1 MFRRKKATEAAERL
15 AKVAFFEDFTPEEL
29 ERVAE
34 LVDDVEAE
42 PGAELT
48 DQGRPGQECY
58 VIESGQANVY
68 FGGEHIATLGPG
80 SMVGEMALLEHR
92 PRIATVVAET
102 PMRLLGLDARSFR
115 ALLDEMPKAS
125 QRVMSLLNARLQ
137 ENADRQSG
145 AASD

>member
-1 MFRRKKATEAAERL
+1 MFRRTKATDGAERL

-29 ERVAE
+29 NRVAE

-102 PMRLLGLDARSFR
+102 PMQLLGLDARNFR

-137 ENADRQSG
+137 ENATRTTGD
-145 AASD
+145 

>member
-1 MFRRKKATEAAERL
+1 MVRRKKATEAAERL
-15 AKVAFFEDFTPEEL
+15 SKIAFFEGFTPDEL

-42 PGAELT
+42 PGAVLT

-58 VIESGQANVY
+58 VIETGQANVY
-68 FGGEHIATLGPG
+68 FGGEHIASLGPG

-102 PMRLLGLDARSFR
+102 PMQLLGLDTRSFR
-115 ALLDEMPKAS
+115 ALLEEMPKAS

-137 ENADRQSG
+137 ENAERQSG
-145 AASD
+145 DGS

>member
-1 MFRRKKATEAAERL
+1 MVRRKKATEAAERL
-15 AKVAFFEDFTPEEL
+15 SKIAFFEGFTPDEL
-29 ERVAE
+29 ARVAE

-42 PGAELT
+42 PGAVLT

-92 PRIATVVAET
+92 PRIASVVAET
-102 PMRLLGLDARSFR
+102 PMQLLGLDTRSFR

-137 ENADRQSG
+137 ENAERQSG
-145 AASD
+145 DGG

>member
-1 MFRRKKATEAAERL
+1 MVRRQKATEAAERL
-15 AKVAFFEDFTPEEL
+15 SRIGFFEGFTADEL
-29 ERVAE
+29 ARVAT

-42 PGAELT
+42 PGAVLT
-48 DQGRPGQECY
+48 DQGRPGTECY

-102 PMRLLGLDARSFR
+102 RMRLLGLDTRSFR

-137 ENADRQSG
+137 ENAQRAEG
-145 AASD
+145 EPG

>member
-1 MFRRKKATEAAERL
+1 MFHRKKAVAAAARL
-15 AKVAFFEDFTPEEL
+15 SELAFFEGFTDDEL

-42 PGAELT
+42 PGAVLT
-48 DQGRPGQECY
+48 DQGRPGQECF

-68 FGGEHIATLGPG
+68 FGGEHIASLGPG

-102 PMRLLGLDARSFR
+102 PMRLLGLDTRSFR
-115 ALLDEMPKAS
+115 ALLEEMPKAS
-125 QRVMSLLNARLQ
+125 QRVMSVLNARLQ
-137 ENADRQSG
+137 ENAERQSD
-145 AASD
+145 AE

>member
-1 MFRRKKATEAAERL
+1 MFNRKKATSGEAAERL
-15 AKVAFFEDFTPEEL
+15 ARIGFFEGFTPEEL
-29 ERVAE
+29 QRVAE
-34 LVDDVEAE
+34 LVDDVAAE
-42 PGAELT
+42 PGAVLT
-48 DQGRPGQECY
+48 EQGRPGTECF

-102 PMRLLGLDARSFR
+102 PMDLLGLDTRSFR
-115 ALLDEMPKAS
+115 ALLEEMPKAS

-137 ENADRQSG
+137 ENAARDVDG
-145 AASD
+145 

>member
-1 MFRRKKATEAAERL
+1 MVRRKKATEAAERL
-15 AKVAFFEDFTPEEL
+15 SRIAFFEGFTPDEL
-29 ERVAE
+29 ARVAE

-42 PGAELT
+42 PGAVLT

-92 PRIATVVAET
+92 PRIASVVAET
-102 PMRLLGLDARSFR
+102 PMQLLGLDTRSFR
-115 ALLDEMPKAS
+115 ALLEEMPKAS

-145 AASD
+145 GEG